1 MFFKRTFSLTF
12 YLIGDIIKL
21 SGKKSE
27 REVKL
32 LRDRIKLLRK
42 KLGLTQ
48 EKFGEKIGLKK
59 NSISQIENGVN
70 SLTEQL
76 LLSICREFNVN
87 EEWLRNGTGEIFNP
101 IPEEDEVALYVGELL
116 QPDNPFAGL
125 IVEIMRTYSQLDSK
139 SQDVLKEF
147 SSKLMDN
154 LKKEG

>member
-1 MFFKRTFSLTF
+1 MTF

-32 LRDRIKLLRK
+32 LHDRIKLLRK

-76 LLSICREFNVN
+76 LLSICREFNVS
-87 EEWLRNGTGEIFNP
+87 EEWLRNGAGEMFNP

-125 IVEIMRTYSQLDSK
+125 IVEIMHTYSQLDSK

>member
-1 MFFKRTFSLTF
+1 MH
-12 YLIGDIIKL
+12 
-21 SGKKSE
+21 
-27 REVKL
+27 
-32 LRDRIKLLRK
+32 DRIKLLRK
-42 KLGLTQ
+42 SLGLTQ
-48 EKFGEKIGLKK
+48 ERFGEKIGLKK

-70 SLTEQL
+70 SLTEQI

-87 EEWLRNGTGEIFNP
+87 EEWLRNGTGEMFNP

-116 QPDNPFAGL
+116 QPDNPFADL

-139 SQDVLKEF
+139 SQGVLKEF